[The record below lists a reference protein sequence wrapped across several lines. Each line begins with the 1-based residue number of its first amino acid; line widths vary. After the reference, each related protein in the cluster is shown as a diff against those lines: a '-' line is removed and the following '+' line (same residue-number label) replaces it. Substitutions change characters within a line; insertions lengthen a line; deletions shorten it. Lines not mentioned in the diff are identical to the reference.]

1 MSELM
6 LILSNELNFRSLYMR
21 TFTFPKKKSLLLW
34 HLLFRVV
41 LRPHTVHCYLNKVL
55 PEYFV
60 RMLACLELPNLDFNE
75 LPIPKHHIQ
84 LIEKVVQ
91 QRLDAADASAGQ
103 PAHITASDIKITLQ
117 AFCDDPHMYYAKKRW
132 LCNVLKVPKEKRQD
146 PDYLSQLLET
156 AVDQF
161 LQELHANVRTGAPG
175 SKHTLAVMALYHAIL
190 ITWKK
195 KNTGPMPMG
204 PVFRMLANAEGNC
217 RKQYLPQELCG
228 EDVELAANRLPAYWM
243 RMQKSSEQPVH
254 DLSLPVAS
262 PPVMCWI
269 CGEGF
274 MHNKAFFEHCSEA
287 HGDYAEYRKRLFYR
301 AQKDGFKALLPWVK
315 RHMLESATFHLTYSI
330 PGSCSLKWNHPEA
343 FHVAKERC
351 EVACVVCARK
361 DWLESRFT
369 VYLWRTADGASSYAE
384 LMHTDSGMSELLTS
398 GEHLCFGNRDLID
411 KLLNTKRYSD
421 NFDLIPQEHLYAS
434 SVLHPHDEAMS
445 WLLHSRRVPLVADSR
460 RVPSSSSAAQPA
472 TSSSSSAAQPVTP
485 SSWSAAQPAL
495 RHKCAGVGDIDAV
508 AHICYDC
515 ATCLCVEDKLIKM
528 PRFALANAMWI
539 GRQHPLLQNA
549 SLGLRLL
556 LGLGRPCFRKLFLGA
571 GRREDQESG
580 TTGNHVLVSQGSPSL
595 SDVLPPSSRQLSDS
609 FVAVFGQDKEELSKC
624 QVLSVSRSAYKIL
637 VEERVRVNHAFG
649 RTTIDQQ
656 AVDSLPENG
665 VPQVLMECGV
675 QMEEVD
681 KYSATRGGPGT
692 VRDPL
697 DATRDDD
704 DDDAS
709 DEISDASSSDGH
721 TENADKES
729 PSSSVAPPASK
740 KCELALNQFETPLG
754 LDPTSTPDFVQHV
767 AAFKAHLDL
776 VQDAVKKMRTSEEQ
790 PGESSA
796 ERPADVDVQ
805 QSGAADVCNATAQAA
820 AEEECYRA
828 VVDLREVAQK
838 LDKHQFQDKAKLLEN
853 VDNKAMF
860 VTEKAS
866 GTYFI
871 PWSVG

>member
-1 MSELM
+1 
-6 LILSNELNFRSLYMR
+6 
-21 TFTFPKKKSLLLW
+21 
-34 HLLFRVV
+34 
-41 LRPHTVHCYLNKVL
+41 
-55 PEYFV
+55 
-60 RMLACLELPNLDFNE
+60 
-75 LPIPKHHIQ
+75 
-84 LIEKVVQ
+84 
-91 QRLDAADASAGQ
+91 
-103 PAHITASDIKITLQ
+103 
-117 AFCDDPHMYYAKKRW
+117 
-132 LCNVLKVPKEKRQD
+132 
-146 PDYLSQLLET
+146 
-156 AVDQF
+156 
-161 LQELHANVRTGAPG
+161 
-175 SKHTLAVMALYHAIL
+175 
-190 ITWKK
+190 
-195 KNTGPMPMG
+195 
-204 PVFRMLANAEGNC
+204 
-217 RKQYLPQELCG
+217 
-228 EDVELAANRLPAYWM
+228 
-243 RMQKSSEQPVH
+243 
-254 DLSLPVAS
+254 
-262 PPVMCWI
+262 MCWI

-274 MHNKAFFEHCSEA
+274 LHNGALFKHCCEA
-287 HGDYAEYRKRLFYR
+287 HGDVAEYRKRLFWR
-301 AQKDGFKALLPWVK
+301 VQKDGFKPLLPWVK

-330 PGSCSLKWNHPEA
+330 PGSFSLKWNHPEA
-343 FHVAKERC
+343 FQVAKERC

-369 VYLWRTADGASSYAE
+369 VYLWRTADGSSSLTE
-384 LMHTDSGMSELLTS
+384 LRHVESGMSELLTS
-398 GEHLCFGNRDLID
+398 DGHLCFGKRDLID
-411 KLLNTKRYSD
+411 KLLNTKHYTEKFPR
-421 NFDLIPQEHLYAS
+421 IPQEHLYAS
-434 SVLHPHDEAMS
+434 SVLHPGDEGMS
-445 WLLHSRRVPLVADSR
+445 WLLHTRRVPLVPDSR
-460 RVPSSSSAAQPA
+460 KAPCAGAEQPA
-472 TSSSSSAAQPVTP
+472 TLSSGSAAR
-485 SSWSAAQPAL
+485 PAVQH
-495 RHKCAGVGDIDAV
+495 RCAGVGDIDAV

-528 PRFALANAMWI
+528 PRFALANAMWL

-556 LGLGRPCFRKLFLGA
+556 LGLGRPCFRKLLLGA
-571 GRREDQESG
+571 GRREDKESG
-580 TTGNHVLVSQGSPSL
+580 TSGNHVLVSQGAPSL

-609 FVAVFGQDKEELSKC
+609 FVAVFGQNKEDLSKC
-624 QVLSVSRSAYKIL
+624 QLLTVSRSCYKIL
-637 VEERVRVNHAFG
+637 VEERVRVNDAFA

-665 VPQVLMECGV
+665 VPQQLMECGI
-675 QMEEVD
+675 QMEEVE
-681 KYSATRGGPGT
+681 KYSATRCGPGT

-697 DATRDDD
+697 DATRDDDDD

-860 VTEKAS
+860 VTEKAT